1 MKSYRAVS
9 LSDLITTREW
19 IEAEQNNDIRAKKK
33 ILWMCGIDVDHED
46 GVEEELVEHRN
57 WQNQVVKCIRY
68 VGVERRD
75 KAWLR
80 SGLASMEGHM
90 AAASNDVRKDMIQ
103 MSRQSRYAFAVN
115 RVEEGEED

>member
-9 LSDLITTREW
+9 LSDLITTKEW
-19 IEAEQNNDIRAKKK
+19 IEAEESNDVKAKNK
-33 ILWMCGIDVDHED
+33 ILWICGIDVENEY

-57 WQNQVVKCIRY
+57 WQNQVVKCIRF
-68 VGVERRD
+68 VGVERTDRE
-75 KAWLR
+75 WLR

-90 AAASNDVRKDMIQ
+90 APASNDVRKDMIQ

-115 RVEEGEED
+115 GKEEGGED

>member
-9 LSDLITTREW
+9 LSDLITTKEW
-19 IEAEQNNDIRAKKK
+19 LQAEENNDQEAKNK
-33 ILWMCGIDVDHED
+33 ILWMCGIDVHHED

-57 WQNQVVKCIRY
+57 WQNQAVKCVRF

-115 RVEEGEED
+115 GVEEGEED

>member
-1 MKSYRAVS
+1 MKSYISVS
-9 LSDLITTREW
+9 LSDLITTKEW
-19 IEAEQNNDIRAKKK
+19 LQAEENNDQEAKNK
-33 ILWMCGIDVDHED
+33 ILWICGIDVHHED

-57 WQNQVVKCIRY
+57 WQKQVVKCIRFT
-68 VGVERRD
+68 GVERRD
-75 KAWLR
+75 KSWLR

-115 RVEEGEED
+115 GKEEGEED